1 MTGNQNEELFMPS
14 ASVRSDRILYTPS
27 SFAKANLLYLQEAGI
42 LTAAAPHV
50 NRREKLYSCLCF
62 LVLEGRGKLMYEGQ
76 TYFLEQGDVVF
87 IDCRK
92 PYSHS
97 TGEQEKE
104 LWILRWCHF
113 YGASLPFIYEKY
125 RERGGRPVIR
135 PESAKVYDELL
146 KDLYVTASSDDYIR
160 DMRINEKLS
169 MLLTCLMGESWHP
182 GEHREGYARKR
193 DIRQVKNYVDENY
206 HQKITLESAAELFY
220 INKHYL
226 ARLFKEQY
234 GITFTAYLQQVRI
247 TYAKRML
254 RFTDKK
260 IEEIGRECGVGELAY
275 FGRVFKKI
283 EGISPGEY
291 RKIW

>member
-193 DIRQVKNYVDENY
+193 DIRQVKNYLDENY

>member
-1 MTGNQNEELFMPS
+1 MCSSDLRRRMTGNQNEELFMPS

-182 GEHREGYARKR
+182 GEHRE
-193 DIRQVKNYVDENY
+193 
-206 HQKITLESAAELFY
+206 
-220 INKHYL
+220 
-226 ARLFKEQY
+226 
-234 GITFTAYLQQVRI
+234 
-247 TYAKRML
+247 
-254 RFTDKK
+254 
-260 IEEIGRECGVGELAY
+260 EIGRAHV
-275 FGRVFKKI
+275 
-283 EGISPGEY
+283 
-291 RKIW
+291 

>member
-14 ASVRSDRILYTPS
+14 ASVCSSRILYTPS
-27 SFAKANLLYLQEAGI
+27 SFARANLLYLQEAGS

-50 NRREKLYSCLCF
+50 SRREKLNSCLCF
-62 LVLEGRGKLMYEGQ
+62 VVLTGKGKLMYEGQ

-104 LWILRWCHF
+104 LWTLRWCHF

-146 KDLYVTASSDDYIR
+146 LELYATASSDDYIR

-193 DIRQVKNYVDENY
+193 DIRQVKNYLDENY
-206 HQKITLESAAELFY
+206 RQKITLESAAELFY

-234 GITFTAYLQQVRI
+234 GVTFTAYLQQVRI
-247 TYAKRML
+247 THAKRML

-275 FGRVFKKI
+275 FGRVFKRI

>member
-125 RERGGRPVIR
+125 RERGG
-135 PESAKVYDELL
+135 
-146 KDLYVTASSDDYIR
+146 
-160 DMRINEKLS
+160 
-169 MLLTCLMGESWHP
+169 
-182 GEHREGYARKR
+182 
-193 DIRQVKNYVDENY
+193 
-206 HQKITLESAAELFY
+206 
-220 INKHYL
+220 
-226 ARLFKEQY
+226 
-234 GITFTAYLQQVRI
+234 
-247 TYAKRML
+247 
-254 RFTDKK
+254 
-260 IEEIGRECGVGELAY
+260 
-275 FGRVFKKI
+275 
-283 EGISPGEY
+283 
-291 RKIW
+291 

>member
-1 MTGNQNEELFMPS
+1 MTGNQNEELSMPS

-135 PESAKVYDELL
+135 PGSAKVYDELL

-193 DIRQVKNYVDENY
+193 DIRQVKNYLDENY

>member
-1 MTGNQNEELFMPS
+1 MTGNQNEEWFMPS
-14 ASVRSDRILYTPS
+14 VSVRSDRILYTPS

-62 LVLEGRGKLMYEGQ
+62 LVLEGRGKLLYEEQ
-76 TYFLEQGDVVF
+76 AYFLEQGDVVF

-97 TGEQEKE
+97 TGKERDE
-104 LWILRWCHF
+104 LWTLRWCHF
-113 YGASLPFIYEKY
+113 YGSSMPSIYEKY
-125 RERGGRPVIR
+125 RERGGRPVIH
-135 PESAKVYDELL
+135 PESAEVYSKLLWEL
-146 KDLYVTASSDDYIR
+146 YATASSDDYIR

-169 MLLTCLMGESWHP
+169 MLLTCLMEESWHP
-182 GEHREGYARKR
+182 GEHRDGYARKR
-193 DIRQVKNYVDENY
+193 DIRQIKSFLDENY
-206 HQKITLESAAELFY
+206 RQRITLESAAELFF

-234 GITFTAYLQQVRI
+234 GVTFTAYLQQVRI
-247 TYAKRML
+247 THAKRML

-260 IEEIGRECGVGELAY
+260 IEEIGLECGVGELAY
-275 FGRVFKKI
+275 FGRVFKRI
-283 EGISPGEY
+283 EGVSPGEY
-291 RKIW
+291 RKMW

>member
-1 MTGNQNEELFMPS
+1 MPS

-193 DIRQVKNYVDENY
+193 DIRQVKNYLDENY

>member
-1 MTGNQNEELFMPS
+1 MDS
-14 ASVRSDRILYTPS
+14 A
-27 SFAKANLLYLQEAGI
+27 
-42 LTAAAPHV
+42 
-50 NRREKLYSCLCF
+50 
-62 LVLEGRGKLMYEGQ
+62 
-76 TYFLEQGDVVF
+76 VV
-87 IDCRK
+87 
-92 PYSHS
+92 S
-97 TGEQEKE
+97 
-104 LWILRWCHF
+104 F

-193 DIRQVKNYVDENY
+193 DIRQVKNYLDENY

>member
-1 MTGNQNEELFMPS
+1 
-14 ASVRSDRILYTPS
+14 
-27 SFAKANLLYLQEAGI
+27 
-42 LTAAAPHV
+42 
-50 NRREKLYSCLCF
+50 
-62 LVLEGRGKLMYEGQ
+62 MYEGQ

-193 DIRQVKNYVDENY
+193 DIRQVKNYLDENY